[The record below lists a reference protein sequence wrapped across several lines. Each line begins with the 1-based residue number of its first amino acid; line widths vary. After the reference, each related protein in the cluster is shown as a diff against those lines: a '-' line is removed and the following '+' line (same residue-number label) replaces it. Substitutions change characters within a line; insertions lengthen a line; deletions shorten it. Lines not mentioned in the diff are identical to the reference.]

1 MAPES
6 AGVSARVSHGAVM
19 HESMLDP
26 RLVRATNIVGET
38 VKSCQGEDL
47 GQVRDL
53 LIDLDTGQIAYA
65 VLSFGGFLGLGK
77 KLFAVPW
84 TAFSLCDEELCVNI
98 DRERLEHAP
107 AFDKDQWP
115 DVSDRR
121 WGNELHSYYNLRPYW
136 EAPDSSDS

>member
-1 MAPES
+1 M
-6 AGVSARVSHGAVM
+6 SHGAVM

-38 VKSCQGEDL
+38 VKNFNGDEL

-53 LIDLDTGQIAYA
+53 VVDLDAGQIAYA

-84 TAFSLCDEELCVNI
+84 HAFSLCDGEFCANI
-98 DRERLEHAP
+98 DREQLEHAP
-107 AFDKDQWP
+107 SFDKDNWP

-121 WGNELHSYYNLRPYW
+121 WGNEIHGYYNVRPYW
-136 EAPDSSDS
+136 EVFDPKDS